1 MSSEIKSLES
11 LPDLHVKRHVFSP
24 TSSGSTVVSYT
35 KDLGEGPVLWLVHGY
50 PQSAY
55 IPFHQLLTLMF
66 ADPRS
71 QLASCTIPVVAQLR
85 IVINSRIRLFLNCR
99 IKSPCSFLRCV
110 QLFSTPSAFTR
121 PLLILPPKKLPGY
134 GLSTLKGK
142 PGVAA
147 VGAALLE
154 ACRERFPDRPII
166 LAGHDRGARV
176 CHRLAVSN
184 AHPPQDD
191 TTNLHSYKLLGTVL
205 LDIVPTLIQWKSF
218 AHPQA
223 SAAYFHWPFL
233 ASPIAADMIE
243 AFGAAKWTHLGLDR
257 ICGDNAE
264 GRKAMQSDDA
274 WEVYESLLS
283 KREAIE
289 GSCADYAS
297 GCFDEPPLQEAD
309 QREGRKIQSP
319 TLVMWSKYRLGKMHG
334 GDLGSIWKEWMQDAS
349 LLTAEGVG
357 DDVGHYLPEEASTV
371 IGTAIKGFVDKVSK

>member
-1 MSSEIKSLES
+1 MSTEIKNLEG
-11 LPDLHVKRHVFSP
+11 LHNLHVKRDVTP
-24 TSSGSTVVSYT
+24 TSSGSTVVSYA

-55 IPFHQLLTLMF
+55 IWRHIIPQLQ
-66 ADPRS
+66 DKIS
-71 QLASCTIPVVAQLR
+71 
-85 IVINSRIRLFLNCR
+85 LFV
-99 IKSPCSFLRCV
+99 PE
-110 QLFSTPSAFTR
+110 
-121 PLLILPPKKLPGY
+121 LPGY
-134 GLSTLKGK
+134 GLSTLEGK
-142 PGVAA
+142 AGVSA

-154 ACRERFPDRPII
+154 ASHKLFPNRPII

-191 TTNLHSYKLLGTVL
+191 SAKLHSYKLLGTVL
-205 LDIVPTLIQWKSF
+205 LDIVPTLVQWQSF
-218 AHPQA
+218 AHPMA
-223 SAAYFHWPFL
+223 SVAYFHWPFL
-233 ASPIAADMIE
+233 ASPVAADMVE
-243 AFGAAKWTHLGLDR
+243 AYGGAKWTHLALDR

-274 WEVYESLLS
+274 WEVYETLHS

-319 TLVMWSKYRLGKMHG
+319 ALVMWSKARLGKMHG
-334 GDLGSIWKEWMQDAS
+334 GDLGSIWREWVQDAS

-357 DDVGHYLPEEASTV
+357 DDVGHYLPEEASTI
-371 IGTAIKGFVDKVSK
+371 IGTATKEFVEKVTK